1 MKRTTSSIR
10 RTSLLVY
17 KHNHGLVRLFC
28 PFEVI
33 SLHKLND
40 KVGER
45 KTVQYVQF
53 EPNLPYFMIDE
64 KLEPC
69 YWYLIVLR

>member
-1 MKRTTSSIR
+1 MAKTTGSVR

-33 SLHKLND
+33 SLRKID
-40 KVGER
+40 GKVGER

-69 YWYLIVLR
+69 YWYWIVIK